1 MTLEEAMFW
10 YFTIKYKLAI
20 ENCTKLALHM
30 LKEENP
36 LVREQL
42 SIVYNPHF
50 LTEPF

>member
-20 ENCTKLALHM
+20 GNPTRLALDI
-30 LKEENP
+30 LKEENH

-42 SIVYNPHF
+42 SIVYNLHF